1 MTVKTTGAEFKRF
14 YFDDAYWPDG
24 TWHEDEEIEI
34 DGNPISED
42 LAIEDIHNIA
52 ALKVTGGIVMG
63 LADGSEP
70 SVESYFKKWR
80 KAQSTVSFVVEC
92 DKDKEGAVRAAIR
105 AAGGRITLP
114 PSTRKSTASASVS

>member
-42 LAIEDIHNIA
+42 LAIEDIHDIA

-63 LADGSEP
+63 RADGITP

-80 KAQSTVSFVVEC
+80 KAQNTVSLVVEC

-105 AAGGRITLP
+105 AAGGRIT
-114 PSTRKSTASASVS
+114 

>member
-24 TWHEDEEIEI
+24 TWHEDEDLDV
-34 DGNPISED
+34 DGAPIHED
-42 LAIEDIHNIA
+42 LAIEDIPDTA
-52 ALKVTGGIVMG
+52 SVKVTGGTVIG

-80 KAQSTVSFVVEC
+80 MARSASFVVEC

-105 AAGGRITLP
+105 AAGGRIT
-114 PSTRKSTASASVS
+114 